1 MRRENLNQGVSFDTY
16 SMNSLIVA
24 QLCLL
29 QMASVANNDLLGAN
43 NISKLRI
50 DFATLL
56 FISWVLMNQDD

>member
-16 SMNSLIVA
+16 STNSLIVA

-29 QMASVANNDLLGAN
+29 QMASVAYNDLLGAN